1 MKIVVFLRAV
11 SSEILSEISPFA
23 LFFVKKQLKKHDVP
37 LQKNRYV
44 LWKMSFFCG
53 RFFLKFCV
61 KSHLLPFFLS
71 KNNKSKNTMYSAKKP
86 LRFSENC
93 RFFAGGF
100 SWYSYWNI
108 TLSPCFGQK
117 TSKKTPHPLGVFA
130 SFWPW
135 ILLLKLILLITDENR
150 FLGLGIFLG
159 NSLRLAKIKTATGGS
174 RETFVRCK
182 KTVTICEILRFFP
195 VYFSWNSVWN
205 LTFCPFF
212 WSKHN

>member
-1 MKIVVFLRAV
+1 MYPAKKPLRFVKNVVFLRAV
-11 SSEILSEISPFA
+11 FSQILCEISPFA
-23 LFFVKKQLKKHDVP
+23 L
-37 LQKNRYV
+37 
-44 LWKMSFFCG
+44 
-53 RFFLKFCV
+53 
-61 KSHLLPFFLS
+61 FLS

-159 NSLRLAKIKTATGGS
+159 NSLRLAKIKPPPPWGGGGFS
-174 RETFVRCK
+174 RNLC
-182 KTVTICEILRFFP
+182 TV
-195 VYFSWNSVWN
+195 
-205 LTFCPFF
+205 
-212 WSKHN
+212 

>member
-1 MKIVVFLRAV
+1 MYPAKKPLRFVKIVVFLRAV

-159 NSLRLAKIKTATGGS
+159 NSLRLAKIKPPPPWGGGGGGFS
-174 RETFVRCK
+174 RNLC
-182 KTVTICEILRFFP
+182 TV
-195 VYFSWNSVWN
+195 
-205 LTFCPFF
+205 
-212 WSKHN
+212 